1 MAVLCLDPGASCDI
15 NKKGT
20 KLLTLRFV
28 QVAMCVWAAMCVWVA
43 VCVRAAACVRVAACL
58 RVAACVWVAVCV
70 WVAECVW
77 VAVCVLVAERVRVT
91 ECAICLRSQSS
102 VTPAGLP
109 LTGDST
115 CQHVHADGQVSPFQV
130 LCAELPSWSSPICGL
145 PH

>member
-28 QVAMCVWAAMCVWVA
+28 QVAVCMWV
-43 VCVRAAACVRVAACL
+43 AACVRVAA
-58 RVAACVWVAVCV
+58 CV

-109 LTGDST
+109 LTGDSM

-145 PH
+145 LH

>member
-28 QVAMCVWAAMCVWVA
+28 QVAVCVRVATCVRVAACVWVA
-43 VCVRAAACVRVAACL
+43 VCVRVAACL
-58 RVAACVWVAVCV
+58 RVAACVWVAK
-70 WVAECVW
+70 CVW

-91 ECAICLRSQSS
+91 KCAICLRSQSS

>member
-28 QVAMCVWAAMCVWVA
+28 QVA
-43 VCVRAAACVRVAACL
+43 VCMWVAACL
-58 RVAACVWVAVCV
+58 RVAACV

>member
-28 QVAMCVWAAMCVWVA
+28 QVAVCMWV
-43 VCVRAAACVRVAACL
+43 AACVRVAA
-58 RVAACVWVAVCV
+58 CV